1 MNKIQAM
8 ELASG
13 LTRLITGMEDE
24 LLQNIAAYLLAGK
37 VDSSTSKWKIRKLAE
52 LGKLHQKNIETI
64 TSYAKEQ
71 RELAEL
77 TVKLAAVDAMQ
88 DTERGFRKAV
98 IAGLV
103 TDAADGTVDSTMNA
117 IIGTLMKQA
126 KNDLNIVNTT
136 MLYKA
141 RDAAGKAVR
150 DAAQLASK
158 QEFVDMLNK
167 AAGQVV
173 TNTETMTAA
182 VSKCLKDMANKGIPA
197 FVDRGGRE
205 WSPEAYVG
213 LCVRQTA
220 MNTGTTALFERMKDY
235 HTHFIEIS
243 SHLGARPKCSR
254 DQGRIF
260 DLDNTSG
267 YIEDGRGNTIE
278 YSPWSSSSYG
288 QPDGILGINCKHS
301 AFPFTPGNSL
311 QTYFPYDKEENDKRY
326 KEIQKQRE
334 LERNVRAA
342 KRECAMLKN
351 GDPEE
356 FKKASVRLKERTAQL
371 KQYCT
376 DHDLTYMNE
385 RTSVIGYGHSEASK
399 VTAAYKKTLQNEQL
413 TLDKI
418 AKGDIMDSENSD
430 IIRNLSLGQTRKK
443 TIEDFEN
450 GLSNMKNR
458 DVASV
463 LDKAHKDVKYGKS
476 KDMGCHFKANKNKI
490 TLSEVCEPSDVA
502 HELFH
507 KIDHDN
513 SIVSGKWLDTC
524 VSNDFERIKTKAQ
537 MSGMSISDVL
547 YCNYPDAFESQGRL
561 KKEYRGISDI
571 INGMTKGTVDL
582 GYRHDNSYWKKDKHR
597 LQNETFAQYGRM
609 YFEEN
614 EEVIKMASD
623 IFPDTTKQIND
634 ILSVII
640 SFGR

>member
-71 RELAEL
+71 REIAEL

-103 TDAADGTVDSTMNA
+103 TDAADGTMDSTMNA
-117 IIGTLMKQA
+117 IIGTLTKQA

-150 DAAQLASK
+150 DAAQLANK

-267 YIEDGRGNTIE
+267 YIEDGHGNIIE

-301 AFPFTPGNSL
+301 AFPFTPGSSL
-311 QTYFPYDKEENDKRY
+311 QTYFPYDREENDKRY

-351 GDPEE
+351 GDPEQ
-356 FKKASVRLKERTAQL
+356 FKKASVRLKDRTAQL
-371 KQYCT
+371 KQYCNE
-376 DHDLTYMNE
+376 HDLTYMNE
-385 RTSVIGYGHSEASK
+385 RTSVLGYGHSEASK
-399 VTAAYKKTLQNEQL
+399 VTAAYRKALEDEELKLHFFS
-413 TLDKI
+413 LDNYEES
-418 AKGDIMDSENSD
+418 DIMKMKGKLDDREARMWYKDQDKKIPNMIDRSLPIEEQARQACD
-430 IIRNLSLGQTRKK
+430 LRNKFRTQTRDMMSNQELRRQLDITDPNKSFDELIADK
-443 TIEDFEN
+443 MVRK
-450 GLSNMKNR
+450 GLSR
-458 DVASV
+458 EEA
-463 LDKAHKDVKYGKS
+463 VK
-476 KDMGCHFKANKNKI
+476 
-490 TLSEVCEPSDVA
+490 
-502 HELFH
+502 
-507 KIDHDN
+507 
-513 SIVSGKWLDTC
+513 
-524 VSNDFERIKTKAQ
+524 
-537 MSGMSISDVL
+537 
-547 YCNYPDAFESQGRL
+547 
-561 KKEYRGISDI
+561 
-571 INGMTKGTVDL
+571 
-582 GYRHDNSYWKKDKHR
+582 
-597 LQNETFAQYGRM
+597 
-609 YFEEN
+609 
-614 EEVIKMASD
+614 
-623 IFPDTTKQIND
+623 D
-634 ILSVII
+634 ILKTATKTRKSVDTK
-640 SFGR
+640 FGLE

>member
-71 RELAEL
+71 RGLAEL

-103 TDAADGTVDSTMNA
+103 TDAADGTMDSTMNA

-150 DAAQLASK
+150 DAAQLANK

-182 VSKCLKDMANKGIPA
+182 VSKCLKDMADKGIPA
-197 FVDRGGRE
+197 FVDSAGRE

-267 YIEDGRGNTIE
+267 YIEDGRGNTVE
-278 YSPWSSSSYG
+278 YAPWSSSSYG

-301 AFPFTPGNSL
+301 AFPFTPGSSL
-311 QTYFPYDKEENDKRY
+311 QTYFPYDQEENDKRY

-342 KRECAMLKN
+342 
-351 GDPEE
+351 
-356 FKKASVRLKERTAQL
+356 
-371 KQYCT
+371 
-376 DHDLTYMNE
+376 
-385 RTSVIGYGHSEASK
+385 
-399 VTAAYKKTLQNEQL
+399 
-413 TLDKI
+413 
-418 AKGDIMDSENSD
+418 
-430 IIRNLSLGQTRKK
+430 
-443 TIEDFEN
+443 
-450 GLSNMKNR
+450 
-458 DVASV
+458 
-463 LDKAHKDVKYGKS
+463 
-476 KDMGCHFKANKNKI
+476 
-490 TLSEVCEPSDVA
+490 
-502 HELFH
+502 
-507 KIDHDN
+507 
-513 SIVSGKWLDTC
+513 
-524 VSNDFERIKTKAQ
+524 
-537 MSGMSISDVL
+537 
-547 YCNYPDAFESQGRL
+547 
-561 KKEYRGISDI
+561 
-571 INGMTKGTVDL
+571 
-582 GYRHDNSYWKKDKHR
+582 
-597 LQNETFAQYGRM
+597 
-609 YFEEN
+609 
-614 EEVIKMASD
+614 
-623 IFPDTTKQIND
+623 
-634 ILSVII
+634 
-640 SFGR
+640 

>member
-37 VDSSTSKWKIRKLAE
+37 TDSSTSKWKIRKLAQ

-64 TSYAKEQ
+64 ASYAKEQ

-103 TDAADGTVDSTMNA
+103 TDAETGTMDSTMNA
-117 IIGTLMKQA
+117 IVGALMKQT

-141 RDAAGKAVR
+141 RDAAGKAVH
-150 DAAQLASK
+150 DAAQLANK

-197 FVDRGGRE
+197 FTDRSGRE

-220 MNTGTTALFERMKDY
+220 KNTETTALFGRMKDY
-235 HTHFIEIS
+235 GMHFIEIS

-260 DLDNTSG
+260 DLDNSSG
-267 YIEDGRGNTIE
+267 YIEDGDGNTVS

-301 AFPFTPGNSL
+301 AFPFTPGESF
-311 QTYFPYDKEENDKRY
+311 QTYFPYDREENDKRY
-326 KEIQKQRE
+326 REIQKQRE
-334 LERNVRAA
+334 LERNVRAS

-351 GDPEE
+351 GDPEQ

-371 KQYCT
+371 KQYCSE
-376 DHDLTYMNE
+376 HDLTYMNE
-385 RTSVIGYGHSEASK
+385 RTSVLGYGHSEAGK
-399 VTAAYKKTLQNEQL
+399 VTAAYKKALQNEQL
-413 TLDKI
+413 TLDNISKNY
-418 AKGDIMDSENSD
+418 AKSIGAFNFYDIKDDSPITAQGVIDDLKTSAIGKSILNDADELPEGIRFTYGEYKSGNRGDEDRGRIEIYVNNCANNTVAAQTVIHEYTHYRYGIGHSQWSECVCYSQELKHLRNRDLTISEKKD
-430 IIRNLSLGQTRKK
+430 IIKKVKEAYPEYNWRKGGF
-443 TIEDFEN
+443 I
-450 GLSNMKNR
+450 G
-458 DVASV
+458 
-463 LDKAHKDVKYGKS
+463 
-476 KDMGCHFKANKNKI
+476 
-490 TLSEVCEPSDVA
+490 
-502 HELFH
+502 
-507 KIDHDN
+507 
-513 SIVSGKWLDTC
+513 
-524 VSNDFERIKTKAQ
+524 
-537 MSGMSISDVL
+537 
-547 YCNYPDAFESQGRL
+547 GRQ
-561 KKEYRGISDI
+561 RS
-571 INGMTKGTVDL
+571 
-582 GYRHDNSYWKKDKHR
+582 H
-597 LQNETFAQYGRM
+597 
-609 YFEEN
+609 
-614 EEVIKMASD
+614 
-623 IFPDTTKQIND
+623 
-634 ILSVII
+634 
-640 SFGR
+640 

>member
-52 LGKLHQKNIETI
+52 LGKLHQKNIETV
-64 TSYAKEQ
+64 TSYVKEQ

-103 TDAADGTVDSTMNA
+103 TDAADGTMDSTMNA

-150 DAAQLASK
+150 DAAQLANK

-278 YSPWSSSSYG
+278 YAPWSSSSYG

-301 AFPFTPGNSL
+301 AFPFTPGSSL
-311 QTYFPYDKEENDKRY
+311 QTYFPYDQEENDKRY

-371 KQYCT
+371 KQYCSE
-376 DHDLTYMNE
+376 HDLTYMNE
-385 RTSVIGYGHSEASK
+385 RTSVLGYSHSEASK
-399 VTAAYKKTLQNEQL
+399 VTAAYRKALQNEQL
-413 TLDKI
+413 TLDNISKNY
-418 AKGDIMDSENSD
+418 AKSIGAFNFYDIKDDSPITAQGVIDELKASNIGRLTLDVAEDLPEGIRFTYGEYESGNRGSEYNGVINIYLNNCTNTKVAAQTVIHECTHYRYGIGQSVWSECVCYSQELKHSKNKETLTISEKRD
-430 IIRNLSLGQTRKK
+430 IIKK
-443 TIEDFEN
+443 
-450 GLSNMKNR
+450 
-458 DVASV
+458 
-463 LDKAHKDVKYGKS
+463 VKE
-476 KDMGCHFKANKNKI
+476 A
-490 TLSEVCEPSDVA
+490 
-502 HELFH
+502 
-507 KIDHDN
+507 
-513 SIVSGKWLDTC
+513 
-524 VSNDFERIKTKAQ
+524 
-537 MSGMSISDVL
+537 
-547 YCNYPDAFESQGRL
+547 YPDLNWRKGGIIGGRQ
-561 KKEYRGISDI
+561 RS
-571 INGMTKGTVDL
+571 
-582 GYRHDNSYWKKDKHR
+582 H
-597 LQNETFAQYGRM
+597 
-609 YFEEN
+609 
-614 EEVIKMASD
+614 
-623 IFPDTTKQIND
+623 
-634 ILSVII
+634 
-640 SFGR
+640 